1 MIAARPARAA
11 PTPMP
16 AWAPV
21 LSTLGGGRVGVGV
34 EGGVGLVVEE
44 GEGLVVEGR
53 VSVREDLD
61 AVDDEGVGV
70 EEVEV

>member
-21 LSTLGGGRVGVGV
+21 LSTLGGGEVGVGV
-34 EGGVGLVVEE
+34 EGGIWLVAVEEVGLVVKDPV
-44 GEGLVVEGR
+44 G
-53 VSVREDLD
+53 VREDVGT
-61 AVDDEGVGV
+61 AEDDGLGF